1 MRNTSS
7 CHDDD
12 DDDTDDGATLVLGD
26 RKEEEDDDEQD
37 EEGTD
42 IFQIHSQPRRR
53 EADLS
58 LFGSTCGPVTK
69 SKHKIA
75 RYVFFFLSYFD
86 YIISKYNIE

>member
-12 DDDTDDGATLVLGD
+12 DDDTDDGATLVL
-26 RKEEEDDDEQD
+26 EEDDDEQD
-37 EEGTD
+37 EEETETD
-42 IFQIHSQPRRR
+42 IFQINSQPRRR

-75 RYVFFFLSYFD
+75 RYVFL
-86 YIISKYNIE
+86 ILTTL